1 MYILENIAYG
11 ISAISTSTETYQGIE
26 RPAKNA
32 VDEDSDTY
40 ALTKSETN
48 PQLTVTLAD
57 IFKIGHIYISLT
69 IGISHKIL
77 TTVPFSTPSL
87 SGNRFFFY
95 FLRMSQIYAIIGQQ
109 FTTIKFN
116 NVLKRLECLTILG
129 ALKCIFNPWHIID
142 PVLVPELGSFY
153 MLSKCDKRCF

>member
-11 ISAISTSTETYQGIE
+11 VPAISTTTKTYQGIE

-32 VDEDSDTY
+32 VDEDPDTY

-77 TTVPFSTPSL
+77 PTL
-87 SGNRFFFY
+87 
-95 FLRMSQIYAIIGQQ
+95 
-109 FTTIKFN
+109 
-116 NVLKRLECLTILG
+116 
-129 ALKCIFNPWHIID
+129 
-142 PVLVPELGSFY
+142 
-153 MLSKCDKRCF
+153 

>member
-1 MYILENIAYG
+1 MGYGNIMVPFQKKKLEFCFTIVTEILDRCSSFHLLTERLTIYILENIVYG
-11 ISAISTSTETYQGIE
+11 IPAISSTTTETYQGIE

-57 IFKIGHIYISLT
+57 TYKIGHIYISLT

-77 TTVPFSTPSL
+77 TTF
-87 SGNRFFFY
+87 
-95 FLRMSQIYAIIGQQ
+95 
-109 FTTIKFN
+109 
-116 NVLKRLECLTILG
+116 
-129 ALKCIFNPWHIID
+129 
-142 PVLVPELGSFY
+142 
-153 MLSKCDKRCF
+153 